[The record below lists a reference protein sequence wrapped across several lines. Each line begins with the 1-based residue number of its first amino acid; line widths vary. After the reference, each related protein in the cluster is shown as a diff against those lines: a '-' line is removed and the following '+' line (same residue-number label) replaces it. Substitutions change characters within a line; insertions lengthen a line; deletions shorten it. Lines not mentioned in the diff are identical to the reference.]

1 MAEPQI
7 SRLQQLEREH
17 ADAGELDDFK
27 YSEALST
34 DASKVRSGYFMSPSL
49 IGALVSISLSTVAS
63 YWGFSPAAAVISV
76 INADI
81 GPSSTSSLFSIIW
94 TVASAVSL
102 ILFGRISDKFGRRWF
117 LIAATGA
124 GFVGGVIAGTAKTMN
139 TLVGANV
146 LLGLGAGVHTCY
158 GLTTGE
164 VCPNKYKFL
173 AVVLVVVPNVIPTGF
188 GAYLAL
194 MLTHTASWRWIYYIY
209 LIIQG
214 IALILMVLF
223 YHPPSFR
230 QLHGN
235 ERTRMQEIKRID
247 WVGMFLLVAGLV
259 LFLLGI
265 SWGGNPVSWSSPRI
279 LGLVISGGIILV
291 LFGFWEVFSHTPNPL
306 IPMHLFK
313 DLRGFTPLFIISAVS
328 GTVYLATAILWP
340 SQVSAIYASTITS
353 WQKQAWA
360 STTIAFGIWGGIVIL
375 GPFVSIIKHVRIQLI
390 VMMAVSVAFLGALA
404 SCNSSNF
411 SQSAAFSFLAT
422 FPAGILEV
430 MTGLLVQLDSNDADL
445 GTCFSI
451 IFLGRTGVGCIF
463 TAVFVAILSNEAPKK
478 LQEYVV
484 PAALNAGLPKSS
496 LTDLFTALG
505 VGTTAALEAV
515 PGMTNEILAAVGS
528 ATATAYA
535 AAYSYVYYAAVAIG
549 VIGLFAC
556 VIIKDYDPLFTDH
569 IPRQIYRG
577 GKEDAGAVLALTKP
591 GEGEY
596 GHDKVGEEHRE
607 EIHDS
612 SEQV

>member
-1 MAEPQI
+1 MADPQI

-34 DASKVRSGYFMSPSL
+34 DASKVRSGYFISPSL
-49 IGALVSISLSTVAS
+49 IGALASISLSTVAS
-63 YWGFSPAAAVISV
+63 YWGFSPAAAVITV

-124 GFVGGVIAGTAKTMN
+124 GFVGGVIAGTAKTMD

-265 SWGGNPVSWSSPRI
+265 SWGGSPVPWSSPRI
-279 LGLVISGGIILV
+279 LGLVISGGITLV

-340 SQVSAIYASTITS
+340 SQISAIYASTITS

-445 GTCFSI
+445 
-451 IFLGRTGVGCIF
+451 
-463 TAVFVAILSNEAPKK
+463 AVFVAILSNEAPKK

-496 LTDLFTALG
+496 LTDLFTALD

-549 VIGLFAC
+549 VLGLFAC

-569 IPRQIYRG
+569 IPRQIYKG
-577 GKEDAGAVLALTKP
+577 GKENAGAVLTLTKSA
-591 GEGEY
+591 EGEY
-596 GHDKVGEEHRE
+596 GHDKAGEEHRE
-607 EIHDS
+607 EIHNAN
-612 SEQV
+612 EHV